1 MAESDE
7 FIILRIELC
16 HHDSSFIRLRSGRRE
31 KAFIKF
37 SGSKIHKLF
46 CKLYN
51 RLGWIERRH
60 VSQIIDLG
68 DDFPVY
74 VLIGMPYGDG

>member
-16 HHDSSFIRLRSGRRE
+16 HHDSSFICLRSGRRE

-51 RLGWIERRH
+51 R
-60 VSQIIDLG
+60 
-68 DDFPVY
+68 
-74 VLIGMPYGDG
+74 